1 MNAEKLLNN
10 INSIH
15 SLQNNTLSEIQN
27 LVKQFPYSQNL
38 HILYILN
45 LAAIQDIRFKEQLQ
59 KTATYAYDRKLLK
72 KLIEDIQQPKQRVE
86 VNRPIEYNIVP
97 ENELLKDDLE
107 KQQTNLQAEHAQSP
121 EKGSLILPEELSF
134 QEEVIYPLIETE
146 NTIDY
151 TDSSSVE
158 VENDIDAEKDKENE
172 VVNDEVDI
180 QSYSEEFI
188 KAEGELIEQFGIES
202 KDKLEPLA
210 SEGLADEIAAAETP
224 LIKTKTYK
232 TSSEPESYPYEELVA
247 HREKIRLKVEL
258 LQKVKQKLAAIES
271 EKNETFTNTSSNA
284 NTEAQSPLK
293 SKLDIIDKFIK
304 EEPSITRPDKTGFFD
319 PDLAVIESAEDSNE
333 LVSETLAKIY
343 KNQGKYQ
350 KAIEIYQ
357 ILSLNYPEK
366 SSYFAGQ
373 IQELE
378 NY

>member
-38 HILYILN
+38 HILYVLN

-86 VNRPIEYNIVP
+86 VKRPIEYNIMP
-97 ENELLKDDLE
+97 ENELPKEEQE
-107 KQQTNLQAEHAQSP
+107 KQQKNLQAEQSLSP
-121 EKGSLILPEELSF
+121 GNGSLISPEELNF
-134 QEEVIYPLIETE
+134 QEEVISAPIETE
-146 NTIDY
+146 NPIDY
-151 TDSSSVE
+151 TDSSTVE
-158 VENDIDAEKDKENE
+158 KENDIDAEKVKEKEE
-172 VVNDEVDI
+172 VIDEVDT
-180 QSYSEEFI
+180 QSYRVEFI
-188 KAEGELIEQFGIES
+188 KPEEELIEQFGIES
-202 KDKLEPLA
+202 KVKVEPLA
-210 SEGLADEIAAAETP
+210 SEDLADEIAMAETP

-271 EKNETFTNTSSNA
+271 EKNETFTNTTRNA
-284 NTEAQSPLK
+284 NSEPQTPLK

-304 EEPSITRPDKTGFFD
+304 EEPSITRPDKTAFFD
-319 PDLAVIESAEDSNE
+319 PDMAVLESAEDSNE

>member
-72 KLIEDIQQPKQRVE
+72 KLIEDIQQPKERIE
-86 VNRPIEYNIVP
+86 VKRPIEYNIVP
-97 ENELLKDDLE
+97 DYELLKEDLE
-107 KQQTNLQAEHAQSP
+107 KQQKNLQAEQALSP
-121 EKGSLILPEELSF
+121 EKGSIISPEELSF
-134 QEEVIYPLIETE
+134 QEEVISAIIETE
-146 NTIDY
+146 NTIDH

-158 VENDIDAEKDKENE
+158 VENDISAEKVDGKEE
-172 VVNDEVDI
+172 VEDEVDI

-188 KAEGELIEQFGIES
+188 KPEEELIEQFGFES
-202 KDKLEPLA
+202 KDKVEPLA
-210 SEGLADEIAAAETP
+210 SEDIADEIAAAETT

-271 EKNETFTNTSSNA
+271 EKNETFTNIASNA
-284 NTEAQSPLK
+284 NTEPQTPLK

>member
-59 KTATYAYDRKLLK
+59 KTATFAYDRKLLK
-72 KLIEDIQQPKQRVE
+72 KLIEDIQQPKERIE
-86 VNRPIEYNIVP
+86 VKRPIEYNIVP
-97 ENELLKDDLE
+97 ENELLKEDLE
-107 KQQTNLQAEHAQSP
+107 KQQKNLQAEHALSP
-121 EKGSLILPEELSF
+121 EKGSIISPEELSF
-134 QEEVIYPLIETE
+134 QEEVISAIIETE
-146 NTIDY
+146 NTIDH

-158 VENDIDAEKDKENE
+158 VENDISAEKVDGKEE
-172 VVNDEVDI
+172 VEDEVDI

-188 KAEGELIEQFGIES
+188 KPEEELIEQFGFES
-202 KDKLEPLA
+202 KDKVEPLA
-210 SEGLADEIAAAETP
+210 SEDIADEIAAAETT

-271 EKNETFTNTSSNA
+271 EKNETFTNTASNA
-284 NTEAQSPLK
+284 NTEPQTPLK